1 MKHLYFRIEG
11 PLRLAGAHETDEG
24 IEGGV
29 VARGAW
35 GAGLMMPRRQAS
47 EGSNASR
54 NAILA
59 NIRHFAMESRRRH
72 VSDVRIVALRNTGLS
87 RIGSPWILRP
97 LAGTRG
103 QCVVQTTLT
112 IAPDSTASVHS
123 VTKSS
128 ISRES
133 ASGASSGT
141 QCPHRATTSA
151 RTLTAT
157 RSSDGPQFLRDG
169 VFIVCGILQPRAIVC
184 KVTAERAR
192 CPIAAQVLLG
202 VVTGD
207 CRRIVVR
214 GCRDAWETQN
224 ATSRPPLRSSS
235 RILRSRLRRA

>member
-1 MKHLYFRIEG
+1 MSESSHYVTPDCRGSAVPGYCGRSPERAASAWCKRR
-11 PLRLAGAHETDEG
+11 LR
-24 IEGGV
+24 
-29 VARGAW
+29 
-35 GAGLMMPRRQAS
+35 
-47 EGSNASR
+47 
-54 NAILA
+54 
-59 NIRHFAMESRRRH
+59 
-72 VSDVRIVALRNTGLS
+72 
-87 RIGSPWILRP
+87 
-97 LAGTRG
+97 
-103 QCVVQTTLT
+103 
-112 IAPDSTASVHS
+112 APDSTASVHS